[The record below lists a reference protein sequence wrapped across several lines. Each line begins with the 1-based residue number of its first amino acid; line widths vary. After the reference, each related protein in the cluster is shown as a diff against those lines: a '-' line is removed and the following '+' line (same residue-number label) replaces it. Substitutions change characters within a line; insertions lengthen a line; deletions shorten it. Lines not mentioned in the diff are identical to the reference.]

1 MLVLLVVLLLGAQ
14 ALMIC
19 AISEKVKQV
28 NYLKEKRLE
37 QKGGESK
44 SETKKQEK
52 TKYIK
57 NW

>member
-1 MLVLLVVLLLGAQ
+1 MLALLIVLLLGAQ
-14 ALMIC
+14 AIMIC
-19 AISEKVKQV
+19 SISEKIKQV

-37 QKGGESK
+37 QKGGETK
-44 SETKKQEK
+44 SEAKKQTK